1 MDVDQVLGT
10 GCWVLGTGCW
20 VLGAGR
26 WVLGT
31 GCWVL
36 GNGNWDIVCDFE
48 SHGFYLFS
56 IAWINKFIFFPK
68 FSNRLCKSLYK
79 FSSFNDPV
87 SYKFSRWSIV
97 SSLDEIE

>member
-48 SHGFYLFS
+48 SHGFHLLMIQFH
-56 IAWINKFIFFPK
+56 IN
-68 FSNRLCKSLYK
+68 
-79 FSSFNDPV
+79 
-87 SYKFSRWSIV
+87 
-97 SSLDEIE
+97 SLDGLSFHH